1 MITCAPLSVSGF
13 SRTGFMSVCASTPAA
28 CACSAC
34 ARPISPPSIVT
45 AALFDMFCGLKG
57 STRYPRRVA
66 ARARPATISDLPTS
80 EPAPWIINARAM
92 RSALEFDAGL
102 RLDARPEGMFHQ
114 RHLGDEVGGV
124 DQLLL
129 GVAAREHDMRHWRLV
144 VLQECDD
151 VVDVEIVVAQR
162 DVDLVEHDHA
172 QVRIGDQRLGLFPA
186 GLGSRDVAGTI
197 LGFPGKA
204 FAHGMELAEFTE
216 MRSQKPALPGIPRAL
231 DELHHRAGK
240 TMRDASQ
247 DHAEGGGGF
256 SLASAGMDD
265 DQSLLAALFGHH
277 AIAGGFLLGHLDRV
291 AGVLADIL
299 FGNHS
304 RHSFGLT
311 STELGQ
317 MVDGVGS
324 CPTTGEEG
332 MR

>member
-1 MITCAPLSVSGF
+1 
-13 SRTGFMSVCASTPAA
+13 MSVCASRTAA

-57 STRYPRRVA
+57 STRCPRRVA
-66 ARARPATISDLPTS
+66 ARASPATMSDLPTS
-80 EPAPWIINARAM
+80 EPAPWIINARAT
-92 RSALEFDAGL
+92 RSALELDAGL
-102 RLDARPEGMFHQ
+102 GLDARPERMFHQ
-114 RHLGDEVGGV
+114 RHLRDEVGCV
-124 DQLLL
+124 DQFLL
-129 GVAAREHDMRHWRLV
+129 GVAASEHDMHHRRLRV
-144 VLQECDD
+144 FQERDNL
-151 VVDVEIVVAQR
+151 VDVKIVVAQS

-172 QVRIGDQRLGLFPA
+172 QARIGDQLLGLFPA
-186 GLGSRDVAGTI
+186 ALGSRDVAGTV
-197 LGFPGKA
+197 LGFPGKTL
-204 FAHGMELAEFTE
+204 AHGMELAEFTE
-216 MRSQKPALPGIPRAL
+216 MRGQKPALAGIPRAF

-256 SLASAGMDD
+256 SLAGAGVND

-277 AIAGGFLLGHLDRV
+277 PVASGFLLGHFGCM

-317 MVDGVGS
+317 MVDCVGS